1 MAASAVG
8 ADSYAQLLADFP
20 AVVNSSKQLPRKPSG
35 DVEHHIVTRGPPLA
49 CRFRRLDGEKLAAAK
64 KEFLQMEKDG
74 IVRRSNSPWS
84 SPLHMVR
91 KPDGS
96 WRPCGDYRRLNLVTV
111 PDSYPLPN
119 MLDFSER
126 IAGCT
131 IFSKVDLRK
140 GYHQI
145 LMHPGDIEKT
155 AIATPF
161 GLFEFLRMTFGLRNA
176 GNTFQRQMDRLL
188 SGLDFVFVYL
198 DDIIIGS
205 RSAAEHMRHLRT
217 LFQRLQAAGLVINQ
231 EKCVFGV
238 AEVEFLGH
246 HVTAAG
252 VSPIASRVS
261 AIQQHPAPT
270 TVKELQGFLGG
281 HQFLPAVHSRRRP
294 HPEAA
299 DRPVEGRSQA
309 GGGHPLDSR
318 HAGGVFSGK
327 SGPGWLCPAHPP
339 HPRSGG
345 GLARGRLSGPHR
357 RGPPAAAPP
366 GGAVAAPGIF
376 LQEAGRRPGQI
387 LRV

>member
-1 MAASAVG
+1 
-8 ADSYAQLLADFP
+8 
-20 AVVNSSKQLPRKPSG
+20 
-35 DVEHHIVTRGPPLA
+35 LA

-64 KEFLQMEKDG
+64 KEFLKMERDG

-119 MLDFSER
+119 MLDFLER

-176 GNTFQRQMDRLL
+176 GNTFQRQMYRLL
-188 SGLDFVFVYL
+188 AGLDFVFVYL

-205 RSAAEHMRHLRT
+205 RSAAEHGWHLRA
-217 LFQRLQAAGLVINQ
+217 LFQRLQTAGLVINQ

-252 VSPIASRVS
+252 VSPIPSRVA

-270 TVKELQGFLGG
+270 TVK
-281 HQFLPAVHSRRRP
+281 
-294 HPEAA
+294 
-299 DRPVEGRSQA
+299 
-309 GGGHPLDSR
+309 
-318 HAGGVFSGK
+318 
-327 SGPGWLCPAHPP
+327 
-339 HPRSGG
+339 
-345 GLARGRLSGPHR
+345 
-357 RGPPAAAPP
+357 
-366 GGAVAAPGIF
+366 
-376 LQEAGRRPGQI
+376 
-387 LRV
+387 